1 MKTAMRKGASRVIA
15 TLLSVVMLTGLLPAG
30 AMASAASGGQTGEEF
45 ARIVHLDIGRKY
57 FSPETIMS
65 IIDEMAAL
73 GYNQLELDFG
83 NSGEGQIRF
92 KLDDMK
98 VSYTYYTEGSAQ
110 VVPPEELPVNE
121 LPTEPVLPEETAPVE
136 PTEPAVPEETAPV
149 EPTEPVTPEETAPVE
164 PTEPVTPEETAPVE
178 PTEPAVPEE
187 TAPVEPTEP
196 ATPEETAPVEPTE
209 PATPEETAPVEP
221 TEPAVPEESAPVE
234 PTEPAAPEE
243 TAPAESAGPETPAE
257 GGTDGSLLDGALG
270 GVTAQTVGSASGGV
284 MVIDV
289 EQVEHT
295 MTVDLEPVFTDAYLN
310 EEDMESILS
319 YAQNL
324 GIQVVPLLNTPGH
337 MGAILGNDLVT
348 TDENGEPVEVDYTYE
363 DTKSLDIT
371 SDAARAFGVALVEK
385 YASWFADRGCTIFNI
400 GADEFANDTYTTG
413 GMGFGRLVE
422 NGHYEY
428 FAQYV
433 TELYDMLTEELGY
446 TTVRA
451 FNDGIC
457 YDETNYSFP
466 DLEICYW
473 SNGWSGYNVAS
484 AEFLHRNG
492 FDLINTHGDYYYILG
507 KDSTMTANSPSY
519 AASFDPDMF
528 QGESDPITAGG
539 AMFCVWC
546 DYPNAKSETEI
557 LKEVPEYLKYF
568 AANLGGGEAVDKAT
582 GITVTAPG
590 VSSVTV
596 AANPDVSGVAA
607 LQDGQFQEFVAYD
620 VTVNGGRYTGEAQV
634 TLPVPTDWADAEAS
648 QLQGWVVNADTKELE
663 PGTGGTLNAD
673 GTYTFTVP
681 HFSTVVLT
689 LSEARIAGGS
699 ASMAIGETASVTVQD
714 VDLTPY
720 EGSVSFAP
728 DGVAELVDITWDPNQ
743 GGVELG
749 SQVTSI
755 SSGTEYFIT
764 DGQGNYLTLSGNGGL
779 TNSNDPNTATRWTI
793 TSGYNIEADGYYLR
807 YSDGLTTTTSSRNA
821 TDWDYGDGG
830 FYTQVRVVFW
840 TEDRYIGTSEDW
852 RGNVSWGASQS
863 PDSNGAAYEVVELP
877 GEGGISTVTFRGLNE
892 GQTTATI
899 GDYTFD
905 LNVSPVSLEGVNLA
919 VDYFITN
926 QKITVDGNTSGTI
939 NAGAGSIFS
948 EGGARFEDVV
958 SPTGETAEGHL
969 AVFWKGTKLDEYHHQ
984 HAAGEEGADTT
995 DRTDQGYDFTYI
1007 RYWDGAW
1014 EVSADGQSW
1023 EPVSDTDQIVA
1034 YYLQRTE
1041 ITDEVTTDVVDWG
1054 QSFGEWKQ
1062 NAGTGHW
1069 FWGGYVENGSKY
1081 VFLDFAVVYEDNT
1094 QNPASFPVDDTWFYH
1109 FDGCSAQNPRVLNE
1123 IYFRENGNF
1132 EIWKITVQDGTSSG
1146 YRSPNRFE
1154 SEYSGEEVTVWDESY
1169 GTEPIIDSLRY
1180 YENRSGKLVRI
1191 YVRTK
1196 QTEDSLTVHYREG
1209 TEDSYTEFYNY
1220 NISVN
1225 AGTVFNPGFALDP
1238 TNEEY
1243 GLINN
1248 SVVNNVGEG
1257 VTQWV
1262 TTDLSTMPEIGAEFR
1277 GSQYTCTAAVRS
1289 ADGRE
1294 VFLYY
1299 TFNDE
1304 AYKFVA
1310 DYGLPLTISAAD
1322 LGLDDNVWT
1331 SVEVVNTLTYG
1342 KAETSTD
1349 NSALLTYTPT
1359 SIIQGRERIRLS
1371 LSDQG
1376 DVVTHTIYIYP
1387 ASTVYYEA
1395 EQSGFLSY
1403 SSGWSN
1409 TGRAPIG
1416 VQETS
1421 RLGSSS
1427 VYGSDSN
1434 YDIQSGADDSRGG
1447 SARVTVT
1454 NGDNTAPTA
1463 SFTFTGRAV
1472 DIIARTDNDSGIIIA
1487 EIARHSG
1494 NTLRYYLVNNYY
1506 TDTEP
1511 ANGLYQIPVL
1521 RVAAGDG
1528 EPWGTYDVTIHV
1540 LPFYTAEEGEMK
1552 GTDQLVGA
1560 GQKTA
1565 SSTFYLDAIRVYE
1578 TLQPGGDYAL
1588 EYALDGEA
1596 NPSFYEVGASMTIN
1610 NSVWVDT
1617 IPKADMGQYENEGP
1631 NNEVYLDNGQSIA
1644 VDLSGIYRDGQNL
1657 FLAARNMEDDR
1668 SVKLTVGSDT
1678 IDVDGG
1684 SDQYYDIT
1692 DFATGSAAL
1701 TIENNSGTRI
1711 ALTTLKVTDKAEPA
1725 EGN

>member
-1 MKTAMRKGASRVIA
+1 M
-15 TLLSVVMLTGLLPAG
+15 
-30 AMASAASGGQTGEEF
+30 
-45 ARIVHLDIGRKY
+45 
-57 FSPETIMS
+57 
-65 IIDEMAAL
+65 
-73 GYNQLELDFG
+73 
-83 NSGEGQIRF
+83 
-92 KLDDMK
+92 
-98 VSYTYYTEGSAQ
+98 
-110 VVPPEELPVNE
+110 
-121 LPTEPVLPEETAPVE
+121 
-136 PTEPAVPEETAPV
+136 
-149 EPTEPVTPEETAPVE
+149 
-164 PTEPVTPEETAPVE
+164 
-178 PTEPAVPEE
+178 
-187 TAPVEPTEP
+187 
-196 ATPEETAPVEPTE
+196 EPTE

-257 GGTDGSLLDGALG
+257 GGTDGGLLDGALG
-270 GVTAQTVGSASGGV
+270 GVTAQTVGSASSGV

-295 MTVDLEPVFTDAYLN
+295 MTVDLAPVFTDEYLT

-319 YAQNL
+319 HAQNL

-337 MGAILGNDLVT
+337 MGAILGNDLET
-348 TDENGEPVEVDYTYE
+348 TDENGEPVAVDYTYE

-413 GMGFGRLVE
+413 GMGFGKLVE

-457 YDETNYSFP
+457 YNEITDYPFP

-484 AEFLHRNG
+484 ARFLYQHG

-507 KDSTMTANSPSY
+507 KNSIADKDPS
-519 AASFDPDMF
+519 AAAAFEPDQFM
-528 QGESDPITAGG
+528 GESDAIPAGG

-546 DYPNAKSETEI
+546 DNPIAKDEAEI
-557 LKEVPEYLKYF
+557 LEEVPEYLKYF
-568 AANLGGGEAVDKAT
+568 ATNLGGGEAVDEAT

-607 LQDGQFQEFVAYD
+607 LSNGQFQDYVAYD
-620 VTVNGGRYTGEAQV
+620 VTVNGGMYTGEAQV
-634 TLPVPTDWADAEAS
+634 TLPVPEGWADAEAS
-648 QLQGWVVNADTKELE
+648 QLQGWVVNADTQELE

-673 GTYTFTVP
+673 STYTFTAP

-699 ASMAIGETASVTVQD
+699 ASMAIGETASIKVRD

-720 EGSVSFAP
+720 KDSVSFAH
-728 DGVAELVDITWDPNQ
+728 DGVAELVNITWDPNQ

-749 SQVTSI
+749 SRVTSI
-755 SSGTEYFIT
+755 TSGTEYFIT
-764 DGQGNYLTLSGNGGL
+764 DGRGNYLTLSGNGGL
-779 TNSNDPNTATRWTI
+779 TNSTDPNTATRWTI
-793 TSGYNIEADGYYLR
+793 TDGYYIEANGHYLR
-807 YSDGLTTTTSSRNA
+807 YDSGLTTTNNSRYA
-821 TDWDYGDGG
+821 TDWDYSDGR
-830 FYTQVRVVFW
+830 FYTETGFINRR
-840 TEDRYIGTSEDW
+840 TYYIGTSTDW
-852 RGNVSWGASQS
+852 WDNVSWDASRS
-863 PDSNGAAYEVVELP
+863 PDNYGAAYEVNELP
-877 GEGGISTVTFRGLNE
+877 GEGGISTVTFRGLSA

-899 GDYTFD
+899 GGYTFD

-939 NAGAGSIFS
+939 NAGTSSIFS

-958 SPTGETAEGHL
+958 SSTGETAEGHL
-969 AVFWKGTKLDEYHHQ
+969 AVFWKGTKLDEAHHQ

-1123 IYFRENGNF
+1123 IYFRENENF
-1132 EIWKITVQDGTSSG
+1132 EIWKITVQDGTSRG
-1146 YRSPNRFE
+1146 YQSPSRFE

-1169 GTEPIIDSLRY
+1169 GTEPIIDSLTY

-1196 QTEDSLTVHYREG
+1196 QTADSLTVHYLEG
-1209 TEDSYTEFYNY
+1209 TPDGNAEEFYSY

-1225 AGTVFNPGFALDP
+1225 AGTVFDPGFALDP
-1238 TNEEY
+1238 SSEY
-1243 GLINN
+1243 GLKNN
-1248 SVVNNVGEG
+1248 SVLNNVGEG

-1299 TFNDE
+1299 TFNDA

-1322 LGLDDNVWT
+1322 LGLDNNVWT
-1331 SVEVVNTLTYG
+1331 SVEVVNGLTYG
-1342 KAETSTD
+1342 EAETSTN

-1403 SSGWSN
+1403 SGNWSGN
-1409 TGRAPIG
+1409 DQNPAG

-1434 YDIQSGADDSRGG
+1434 YNSQNGADDSKSG
-1447 SARVTVT
+1447 SAQVTV
-1454 NGDNTAPTA
+1454 NKGDTTAPTA

-1472 DIIARTDNDSGIIIA
+1472 DIIARTDRNSGIIIA
-1487 EIARHSG
+1487 EIARHNG

-1506 TDTEP
+1506 TNTEP
-1511 ANGLYQIPVL
+1511 ADGLYQIPVL
-1521 RVAAGDG
+1521 RVAAGEN

-1540 LPFYTAEEGEMK
+1540 LPFYTAAEGKMK
-1552 GTDQLVGA
+1552 GTDQLAGA
-1560 GQKTA
+1560 GQNTG

-1578 TLQPGGDYAL
+1578 TLQPGSAQAD

-1617 IPKADMGQYENEGP
+1617 IPKANMEQYKNEGP
-1631 NNEVYLDNGQSIA
+1631 NNEVYLDNGQSITVA
-1644 VDLSGIYRDGQNL
+1644 LSGIYSDGQNL
-1657 FLAARNMEDDR
+1657 FLAARNMENGS
-1668 SVKLTVGSDT
+1668 SVELTVGGGT

-1692 DFATGSAAL
+1692 GLVNGDAL

-1711 ALTTLKVTDKAEPA
+1711 ALTTLKVTDEAGTA
-1725 EGN
+1725 DGN